1 MTTPN
6 ERKNSSP
13 ETESSQIEWI
23 TPKILRM
30 KALDTQGKAGFRS
43 ETQTTGGLQ
52 IGSS

>member
-6 ERKNSSP
+6 ERKDSSP

-23 TPKILRM
+23 TPKILPM

-43 ETQTTGGLQ
+43 ETSTTGGLD
-52 IGSS
+52 IGPS